1 MSLSNKNVKNTA
13 VFSLLLA
20 LAVLMGYL
28 EMLIPFS
35 FGIPG
40 IKLGLA
46 NFIIVIVLYLYSAKW
61 AYALS
66 ILRVLI
72 IGTLFSNYSMV
83 LYSLCG
89 VCFCIP
95 LMFFLKKS
103 ERFSV
108 VGVSAGGGV
117 MHNIGQFTA
126 AYIVLPSPALF
137 YYLPFLMI
145 AGLAAGI
152 LIGLLVQITLPRIKK
167 GIRKFYF

>member
-1 MSLSNKNVKNTA
+1 MSLSNKKIKKTA

-20 LAVLMGYL
+20 LAVMMGYL

-46 NFIIVIVLYLYSAKW
+46 NYVLVIVLYLYSAKW
-61 AYALS
+61 AFVLS
-66 ILRVLI
+66 VLRVLI
-72 IGTLFSNYSMV
+72 IGSLFSNYSMV

-95 LMFFLKKS
+95 VMYGLKKS
-103 ERFSV
+103 GLFSV
-108 VGVSAGGGV
+108 AGVSAGGGV
-117 MHNIGQFTA
+117 LHNIGQFTA
-126 AYIVLPSPALF
+126 AYFVMQSGALF
-137 YYLPFLMI
+137 YYLPFLML

-167 GIRKFYF
+167 GISKLNF